1 MHLQGEPSIAIQG
14 LTHRYGE
21 KAALSDLSLE
31 IPQRSI
37 FGVLGPNGSGKSTL
51 FRLLSTLVPVQSGTI
66 RMLGYDVAKD
76 QQAIRERIGVVF
88 QSPSL
93 DRKLTAREN
102 ILFQAALYGIGQRE
116 AKSRL
121 DELSEALG
129 VKDQLGIKVDKLSG
143 GLRRRVELV
152 KGLLHRP
159 ELLLLDEPSTG
170 LDPLSRLE
178 LWQSLEELR
187 LEHSTTIV
195 LTTHLLEEAE
205 KCDRIA
211 ILDQGRLLVDES
223 PEALRKSTG
232 QIVFSVATNEPSR
245 VVEQL
250 EKQYGYHGSIHG
262 GSVRIVRQQTDIS
275 PMDVYASLGSLVT
288 SMTIGPPSLED
299 VFLRI
304 AGKSFS

>member
-1 MHLQGEPSIAIQG
+1 MPTDSGPSIAISG
-14 LTHRYGE
+14 LSHRYGE
-21 KAALSDLSLE
+21 KVAIDDLSLE
-31 IPQRSI
+31 IPRRSI

-66 RMLGYDVAKD
+66 RMLGYDVSKD

-102 ILFQAALYGIGQRE
+102 ILFQAALYSIPQSQAR
-116 AKSRL
+116 ARVA
-121 DELSEALG
+121 ELSKALG
-129 VKDQLGIKVDKLSG
+129 IEEQLDIKIDKLSG

-152 KGLLHRP
+152 KGLLHQP

-178 LWQSLEELR
+178 LWHSLEQLR

-211 ILDQGRLLVDES
+211 ILDHGRLLVDDS
-223 PEALRKSTG
+223 PEALRTSTG
-232 QIVFSVATNEPSR
+232 QIVFSVATNEPHK
-245 VVEQL
+245 VIEQL
-250 EKQYGYHGSIHG
+250 EKQYGFHGSFHG

-275 PMDVYASLGSLVT
+275 PMEVYASLGSLVS

-299 VFLRI
+299 VFLRL